1 MKGAMKLCCS
11 CNRVCGENGRWDH
24 IAIPTNMTISHGFCL
39 DCCENMYMPLPEMKK
54 LLSINHG

>member
-1 MKGAMKLCCS
+1 
-11 CNRVCGENGRWDH
+11 
-24 IAIPTNMTISHGFCL
+24 MTISHGFCL